1 MPATTTS
8 KNSYKQLTD
17 LGEKQRET
25 YEAIKKIGPA
35 SDRELADLLDWE
47 INVLIPRRTE
57 LESYGFIKRSGV
69 KWNHLT
75 KRHVTQYVAADPLA
89 QRELEKSVGK
99 TKNEHKEINPNMKY
113 LLKLKD
119 GRRFTISAAM
129 KEEIEEAMAAKRGSK
144 TIELANQVFVLSNI
158 ALPIVEFGNAAA
170 AQQPV
175 KEDTHERTLIEIDG
189 AWQVTNI
196 PESKLKRDRIEFRT
210 QRIGK
215 SSGMIKS
222 DLMTVYDGPY
232 EAVRNMMKASHE

>member
-1 MPATTTS
+1 MPATNTS
-8 KNSYKQLTD
+8 KDSYKSLKD

-57 LESYGFIKRSGV
+57 LENFGFIKRSGV
-69 KWNHLT
+69 KWNKIT
-75 KRHVTQYVAADPLA
+75 KRHVTQYVATDPMA
-89 QRELEKSVGK
+89 QRELEKSVGG
-99 TKNEHKEINPNMKY
+99 TKNEHREVNPNMKY

-129 KEEIEEAMAAKRGSK
+129 KEEIEEAMAAKRGTK

-158 ALPIVEFGNAAA
+158 ALPIAEFGNTPAAK
-170 AQQPV
+170 QPI
-175 KEDTHERTLIEIDG
+175 KEATRELTLIEVDG
-189 AWQVTNI
+189 AWQVTDI
-196 PESKLKRDRIEFRT
+196 SESQLKRDRIQFRT
-210 QRIGK
+210 RRVGVE
-215 SSGMIKS
+215 SGEIKS

-232 EAVRNMMKASHE
+232 EAVRNMMGARSE